1 VSYTRFRRCRH
12 LALFPS
18 GLCEAQIV
26 IKLVERLD
34 DLKNKLLEM
43 SSLVEAGIRQSIS
56 AVDQKDRGAAEEVFK
71 NEARIN
77 SIELEVDGLVIE
89 LLALHQPMAID
100 LRFIIA
106 VLRINTNLERMGD
119 LAVNIAHSAGALIE
133 VPTGTPVVDIP
144 LLAGLVGSMVRKSMD
159 AFVACDVGLARDVL
173 ASDDVV
179 DNLRTDCFH
188 QLVAFMESDRENIKP
203 ALSLLAVTRNL
214 ERLADHATNIA
225 EDVLFYAKGIDVR
238 HNSGAGSHP
247 GQH

>member
-1 VSYTRFRRCRH
+1 MPTPAYAKLKF
-12 LALFPS
+12 
-18 GLCEAQIV
+18 V

-43 SSLVEAGIRQSIS
+43 SSLVEAGIRQSVC
-56 AVDQKDRGAAEEVFK
+56 AVDQKDRGASEEVFK

-77 SIELEVDGLVIE
+77 SIELEIDGLVIE

-119 LAVNIAHSAGALIE
+119 LSVNIAHSAGELIP
-133 VPTGTPVVDIP
+133 VPAGTPVVDIP

-159 AFVACDVGLARDVL
+159 AFVACDVELARDVL
-173 ASDDVV
+173 ASDDAV
-179 DNLRTDCFH
+179 DELRTDCFH
-188 QLVAFMESDRENIKP
+188 QLVFFMENDRENIRP
-203 ALSLLAVTRNL
+203 ALNLLAVTRNL

-238 HNSGAGSHP
+238 HNSEAGSP
-247 GQH
+247 TGQN

>member
-1 VSYTRFRRCRH
+1 M
-12 LALFPS
+12 
-18 GLCEAQIV
+18 CEAQIV

-43 SSLVEAGIRQSIS
+43 SSLVEAGIRQSVS
-56 AVDQKDRGAAEEVFK
+56 AVDQKDKSASDEVFR

-77 SIELEVDGLVIE
+77 SIELEIDGLVIE

-119 LAVNIAHSAGALIE
+119 LSVNIAHSAGALID
-133 VPTGTPVVDIP
+133 VPSGTPVVDIP

-159 AFVACDVGLARDVL
+159 AFVARDVELARDVL
-173 ASDDVV
+173 ASDDAV

-188 QLVAFMESDRENIKP
+188 QLVSFMETDRENIKP
-203 ALSLLAVTRNL
+203 ALNLLAVTRNL

-238 HNSGAGSHP
+238 HNSGTGSPASNH
-247 GQH
+247 